1 MLDVESMP
9 PTRWRFPMSKRP
21 ERDPLIEH
29 AREEA
34 EGTELLENP
43 DRDALLEKEREEAQ
57 GVEVF
62 EDPDA
67 TLPAQA
73 IKEGVPGKEYL
84 SGEAAGLDEDEDY
97 RADEEESW

>member
-1 MLDVESMP
+1 
-9 PTRWRFPMSKRP
+9 MSNKP

-34 EGTELLENP
+34 EGTELLERP

-67 TLPAQA
+67 TLPAKV
-73 IKEGVPGKEYL
+73 IKEGMPGEEYL
-84 SGEAAGLDEDEDY
+84 SGEAAGPDDDEEY
-97 RADEEESW
+97 RADEEENW